1 MSVPEAGQQPIRSYG
16 MDTTTGSI
24 SFGQDIKL
32 TNQYTTMNIFQRII
46 HHQDTV
52 AVYIP
57 GEGGSSSKVLVNMAD
72 AKKALGTLG
81 GGTAQLTKSQMRF
94 LLGTMYAESQSAQ
107 SKSIPQDRIAEL
119 VRQAKTHGTSRLGAL
134 AADTSIAKGTT
145 IDMTRKDLD
154 ALYSAI
160 ERCGGNKAKAQAA
173 IEGEPNG
180 VKNWFHPSKSH
191 AGEKIYAPTLEQLRG
206 SLEKSDVTAQNVRES
221 KLTDDEQ
228 SALLALLG
236 EKGTDE
242 GWEDLGA
249 PSQQSPSRPPSTPLH
264 TPPAPSPASPPR
276 QNLWEGIA
284 YAERSQ
290 AKIRSG
296 RTEKQAT
303 WNDMSGLLDDP
314 LKIAAESDI
323 RGTTPLALQGEA
335 DRGDKA
341 LEILRYYKKN
351 PESGNLISTIQLPAR
366 QTVIDT
372 VKQLLVCVPDELRNA
387 SWLQTLLTHMQEAS
401 RS

>member
-72 AKKALGTLG
+72 AKKALGTG
-81 GGTAQLTKSQMRF
+81 AAQLTKSQMRF

-134 AADTSIAKGTT
+134 VADPAIAQGTT
-145 IDMTRKDLD
+145 IDMTRKDLN

-160 ERCGGNKAKAQAA
+160 ERCGGDKAKAQAA
-173 IEGEPNG
+173 IEGDSSG
-180 VKNWFHPSKSH
+180 VKNWSHPSKSH
-191 AGEKIYAPTLEQLRG
+191 AGEKIYAPTIEQL
-206 SLEKSDVTAQNVRES
+206 EKVVSEARVTVQMARDK
-221 KLTDDEQ
+221 KLTKDE
-228 SALLALLG
+228 SAALFALAGKNLARELSSVPLMPNPLLQG
-236 EKGTDE
+236 EKT
-242 GWEDLGA
+242 
-249 PSQQSPSRPPSTPLH
+249 PPH

-284 YAERSQ
+284 CAEASNV
-290 AKIRSG
+290 KIRSG
-296 RTEKQAT
+296 GTEKQVT
-303 WNDMSGLLDDP
+303 WNDMSGLLDAS
-314 LKIAAESDI
+314 LAQAAKSDI
-323 RGTTPLALQGEA
+323 TGMTEQALQGDA

-341 LEILRYYKKN
+341 LAILRYYKRN
-351 PESGNLISTIQLPAR
+351 PESGNLISEIQPPAR

-372 VKQLLVCVPDELRNA
+372 VTQLLVCVPEESRNEP
-387 SWLQTLLTHMQEAS
+387 WLQTLLTHMQEAS
-401 RS
+401 LS